1 MMKMDEYLIYKKLPS
16 NGGNGG
22 NGFDPKFKYE
32 ISHQSGGEH
41 IMKCYQCG
49 TCAGICPIF
58 EVEEE
63 YYPQKIIKM
72 ALLGMRE
79 EVLSSNSIWLCSTC
93 YGCYEHC
100 PQDVKVTELMCA
112 IQNIATKD
120 GYLAPALE
128 DKIKLL
134 KEHARTLPLDAFD
147 NKKRSK
153 FDLPAIEEKPGDIA
167 KIIEETG
174 IEELVK
180 HKREVPE
187 PNGPG
192 TTQETAPEPA
202 AESTTD
208 SAPVPPQE
216 NTVNN
221 TPLEPPP
228 ETSDEAPERDQ

>member
-1 MMKMDEYLIYKKLPS
+1 MIIMEEPPKVKKLPE
-16 NGGNGG
+16 NGG

-32 ISHQSGGEH
+32 IANQPGGEH

-58 EVEEE
+58 EVDEE

-79 EVLSSNSIWLCSTC
+79 EVLSSDLIWLCSTC

-100 PQDVKVTELMCA
+100 PQDVKVTDLMCA
-112 IQNIATKD
+112 IQNIATKE

-134 KEHARTLPLDAFD
+134 KEHARTLPIDAFD

-153 FDLPAIEEKPGDIA
+153 FELPPIEEKPDDIA
-167 KIIEETG
+167 KIIEKTG

-180 HKREVPE
+180 HKHTAALVAAENPVKTVAESTGETIAEPPKETTDEVPE
-187 PNGPG
+187 R
-192 TTQETAPEPA
+192 ET
-202 AESTTD
+202 
-208 SAPVPPQE
+208 
-216 NTVNN
+216 
-221 TPLEPPP
+221 
-228 ETSDEAPERDQ
+228 